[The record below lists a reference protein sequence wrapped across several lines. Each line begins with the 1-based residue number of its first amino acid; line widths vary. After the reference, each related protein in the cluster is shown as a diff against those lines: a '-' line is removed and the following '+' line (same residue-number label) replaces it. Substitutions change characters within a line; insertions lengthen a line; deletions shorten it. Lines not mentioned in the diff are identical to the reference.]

1 MIFMLEK
8 VRRRETQPRRER
20 HIPSKINLL
29 AKLMLFSDNYFAG
42 SSTYQILVFYCIVTV
57 PKR

>member
-20 HIPSKINLL
+20 HFPNKINLL
-29 AKLMLFSDNYFAG
+29 AKLMLFSDNYFAA
-42 SSTYQILVFYCIVTV
+42 SSTYQILIFHCIVTV
-57 PKR
+57 AKR